1 MKKVYRQLL
10 NFLMAAA
17 VLIGAGTI
25 VNTKMSQASGY
36 EKQDAKAGT
45 MEVHFIDVGQ
55 GDSTLITCEGH
66 ATFAHAS

>member
-10 NFLMAAA
+10 SFLMAAA

-25 VNTKMSQASGY
+25 VNTKMSQASGD

-45 MEVHFIDVGQ
+45 MEVHFY
-55 GDSTLITCEGH
+55 
-66 ATFAHAS
+66 